1 MLATGGHTKRYGWI
15 QKSQTGGQNC
25 WTASRGI
32 GLQNYRERVDG
43 FSYKFVGKTDAGTTR
58 KELVENELKG
68 SRMLKGELQQPG
80 VAQKRCRLEDGCS
93 EDVCFDGWDW
103 FEGSDGFDGCGDG
116 SELEEFEQRDG
127 VECS

>member
-1 MLATGGHTKRYGWI
+1 
-15 QKSQTGGQNC
+15 
-25 WTASRGI
+25 
-32 GLQNYRERVDG
+32 
-43 FSYKFVGKTDAGTTR
+43 
-58 KELVENELKG
+58 
-68 SRMLKGELQQPG
+68 MLKGELQQPG

-93 EDVCFDGWDW
+93 EDVCFDGWDGFDGVDGFDG